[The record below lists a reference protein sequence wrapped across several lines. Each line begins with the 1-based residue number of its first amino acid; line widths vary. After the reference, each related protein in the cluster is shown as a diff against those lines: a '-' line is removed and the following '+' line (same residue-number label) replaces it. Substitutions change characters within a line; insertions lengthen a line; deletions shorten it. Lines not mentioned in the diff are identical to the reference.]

1 MWGTFIKGE
10 KMASRIKWVAGAV
23 AIGMALTFTACSS
36 SETPGSDGEKVA
48 LTFWGNTKGQQA
60 QVDLWNTENPD
71 AQVTYV
77 EQGGDADITTAIQN
91 AVAAKNAPD
100 LFQIPRG
107 QSVSFLVEG
116 VTQDI
121 SQWYDNDDKAF
132 AQGAF
137 DFVHVGDVVAGVPYG
152 TNPTF
157 NAINTKTFAEFGLSA
172 PTSWPEAV
180 EQAVTMGA
188 GGEIK
193 SFNFPG
199 EDPSYLRDWAT
210 QAGAEWWESEGDA
223 WKVGFTSPESL
234 AAGELVQT
242 VIDDNISGNYTYIE
256 FDALMQFFSSGKL
269 SQFTTSTWQ
278 LPVYEQNFA
287 SSVGD
292 WALAPYPTFEG
303 ASELVSPSYYNAY
316 GVTSTTEHPEAAT
329 KFARWLAT
337 DPDAVKLLADTVD
350 GSATFPVVADPSG
363 YIDALLPANLLGD
376 AKAAAPEVIQNAVD
390 TSRSMKD
397 GPNQGPALEELA
409 TWWAKALTKEVTVQ
423 QVLEHM
429 QEWTVNDL
437 TSKNLK
443 VSE

>member
-1 MWGTFIKGE
+1 
-10 KMASRIKWVAGAV
+10 MAIRTKWIAAAV
-23 AIGMALTFTACSS
+23 AVGMALTFTACSP
-36 SETPGSDGEKVA
+36 TPTADTGDKNVP
-48 LTFWGNTKGQQA
+48 LTFWGSTMGQQA
-60 QVDLWNTENPD
+60 QVDLWNKENPNSP
-71 AQVTYV
+71 VTYV
-77 EQGGDADITTAIQN
+77 EQGGDADITQAIQN
-91 AVAAKNAPD
+91 AVAAGNAPD
-100 LFQIPRG
+100 LFQMPRG

-121 SQWYDNDDKAF
+121 SKWFNNDDSAF
-132 AQGAF
+132 AEGAF
-137 DFVHVGDVVAGVPYG
+137 DFVHVGDIATGVPYG

-157 NAINTKTFAEFGLSA
+157 NAVNATTFAQFGLSA
-172 PTSWPEAV
+172 PTNWDEAV
-180 EQAVTMGA
+180 EQAKTMNAQGV
-188 GGEIK
+188 K

-210 QAGAEWWESEGDA
+210 QAGAEWWESEGDS

-234 AAGELVQT
+234 EAGQLVQT
-242 VIDDNISGNYTYIE
+242 VIDNDLAANYTYIE

-287 SSVGD
+287 TSIGE
-292 WALAPYPTFEG
+292 WELASYPTW
-303 ASELVSPSYYNAY
+303 SESSDLVSPSYYNAY
-316 GVTSTTEHPEAAT
+316 GVTSTTEHPEEAT
-329 KFARWLAT
+329 KFARWLST

-363 YIDALLPANLLGD
+363 YIEALLPENLLGD
-376 AKAAAPEVIQNAVD
+376 TKSAAPEVIENAVE

-409 TWWAKALTKEVTVQ
+409 SWWAKALTKEVTVQ
-423 QVLEHM
+423 QVLAHM
-429 QEWTVNDL
+429 QEWTVADL
-437 TSKNLK
+437 KSKNIS